1 MSIKYTIDGVEVVA
15 EPSDTILTSATRAGI
30 EIPTLCFD
38 ARTAIYGACG
48 VCLVEVEGVPKLLR
62 ACSARP
68 QEGYVVHTDTP
79 RVDRAR
85 KTAFELLL
93 SDHTGD
99 CRGPCKLN
107 CPAMTDC
114 QKYVN
119 EIREGRYKDA
129 VSTVYEAFPL
139 PASIGRVCPHP
150 CEDACRRKMVEEP
163 ISIAF
168 LKAFAADKIEADGNP
183 YVVQCEPDTGKR
195 VAIIGGG
202 PAGLTA
208 AYFLRRFGHAV
219 TIFDQ
224 QPKMGGMLR
233 YGIPEYRLPKA
244 VLDREVKIIA
254 DAGVQMVNGV
264 KLGRDIQFDA
274 LRDEYDAVLLAL
286 GAWKSMP
293 MRVPGEDL
301 EGVHGG
307 IDFLERLGLGERPSI
322 GKRVAVCGGG
332 NTAMDCCRTAVR
344 LGAEEVYVVYRRTR
358 AEMPAADI
366 EIEEAEEEG
375 VTFKFLTNPIEFYG
389 EGGHVTGMKLQV
401 MELGEPDASGR
412 RRPVPVEGVTEDIAI
427 DDVLMAIGQGADCAD
442 AVDANLLTQ
451 RGTIACDELTF
462 RTSIDNV
469 FAAGDVTNR
478 GAGIAIQAI
487 AEAQKAALCI
497 NNYLEGDEVRAHIPY
512 FVTQEKTPE
521 DFEDRPKQ
529 SREKMPGLTPEE
541 RRDNF
546 EPIYFGFTEE
556 QALREASRCLECG
569 CHDYYDC
576 RLIRFANRF
585 DVHPERFAG
594 EKHDRDDV
602 PVVRDIIVHDP
613 DKCVLCGLC
622 YRICDQEVGKTYLGL
637 YNRGFSTVVN
647 PMVPDEAR
655 SFCASCLKCVE
666 ACPTGAM
673 KSIPATSRVTCIV

>member
-1 MSIKYTIDGVEVVA
+1 MSINYTIDGVQVVA
-15 EPSDTILTSATRAGI
+15 EPNDTILTSATRAGV

-48 VCLVEVEGVPKLLR
+48 ICLIEVEGVPKLLR

-79 RVDRAR
+79 RVNRAR
-85 KTAFELLL
+85 SIALELLM

-114 QKYVN
+114 QKYVG

-129 VSTVYEAFPL
+129 VNTIYEVFPL
-139 PASIGRVCPHP
+139 PSSIGRVCPHP
-150 CEDACRRKMVEEP
+150 CEDACRRQMVEEP

-168 LKAFAADKIEADGNP
+168 LKAFAGDKVAAEDP

-195 VAIIGGG
+195 VAVIGGG

-208 AYFLRRFGHAV
+208 AYHLRRFGHAV
-219 TIFDQ
+219 TIYDQ
-224 QPKMGGMLR
+224 QPKMGGLLR
-233 YGIPEYRLPKA
+233 YGIPAYRLPKD
-244 VLDREVKIIA
+244 VLDREIAIIA
-254 DAGVQMVNGV
+254 DAGVEMVNGV
-264 KLGRDIQFDA
+264 KLGRDIQFDQ
-274 LRDEYDAVLLAL
+274 LRADFDAVLVAI
-286 GAWKSMP
+286 GAWKSVG

-301 EGVHGG
+301 EGVIGG
-307 IDFLERLGLGERPSI
+307 IDFLEQLGMGEKPVL

-389 EGGHVTGMKLQV
+389 EDGKVTGMKLQV

-412 RRPVPVEGVTEDIAI
+412 RRPVPVEGATEDIAI
-427 DDVLMAIGQGADCAD
+427 DNVLMAIGQTADCAGVPD
-442 AVDANLLTQ
+442 GLLTQ
-451 RGTIACDELTF
+451 RGTVACDEMTF
-462 RTSIDNV
+462 RTEMDNV
-469 FAAGDVTNR
+469 FAAGDVTNK
-478 GAGIAIQAI
+478 GAGIAIAAI

-497 NNYLEGDEVRAHIPY
+497 NNFLEGDEVRAKVPY
-512 FVTQEKTPE
+512 FVEREVGPE
-521 DFEDRPKQ
+521 EFEDRPKQ
-529 SREKMPGLTPEE
+529 EREKMPGLTPEQ

-546 EPIYFGFTEE
+546 DPIYFGFTEE
-556 QALREASRCLECG
+556 QARNEASRCLECG

-576 RLIRFANRF
+576 RLIRYANMFDIDAKRF
-585 DVHPERFAG
+585 SG
-594 EKHDRDDV
+594 EVHDREDV
-602 PVVRDIIVHDP
+602 PVVTEAIIHDP

-622 YRICDQEVGKTYLGL
+622 YRICDQVVGKTYLGL
-637 YNRGFSTVVN
+637 YNRGFATVVN

-655 SFCASCLKCVE
+655 EFCASCLKCVE

-673 KSIPATSRVTCIV
+673 KSIPAVDRATYIV